1 MNKCKKHKHICSF
14 FVVCMHNFILSK
26 KHPDKMGLSGHQN
39 CVFKIFEGEELQDFM
54 LSQYYSHHPKQLLT
68 FYNPFKLLYVT
79 SPEILIPPL
88 NFLL

>member
-1 MNKCKKHKHICSF
+1 
-14 FVVCMHNFILSK
+14 
-26 KHPDKMGLSGHQN
+26 MGLSGHQN

-79 SPEILIPPL
+79 SREILIPL
-88 NFLL
+88 ELETKVIRGFKKIS

>member
-1 MNKCKKHKHICSF
+1 
-14 FVVCMHNFILSK
+14 
-26 KHPDKMGLSGHQN
+26 MGLSGHQN

-88 NFLL
+88 NFLQNQRGGGVFKTQGKSQSLYSLVYYH